1 MPVLGQYGGSAD
13 WLHEYDA
20 STPTLLGFLPTRQL
34 QSQTLED
41 SGVTLLLAPISLRQ
55 RRRMDELSRL
65 RMAELQEEE
74 EEDTGSMLER
84 AVEQA
89 ELAAK
94 AEV

>member
-1 MPVLGQYGGSAD
+1 
-13 WLHEYDA
+13 
-20 STPTLLGFLPTRQL
+20 
-34 QSQTLED
+34 
-41 SGVTLLLAPISLRQ
+41 
-55 RRRMDELSRL
+55 MDELSRL

>member
-1 MPVLGQYGGSAD
+1 
-13 WLHEYDA
+13 
-20 STPTLLGFLPTRQL
+20 
-34 QSQTLED
+34 
-41 SGVTLLLAPISLRQ
+41 
-55 RRRMDELSRL
+55 MDELSRL

-89 ELAAK
+89 ELAAQ

>member
-20 STPTLLGFLPTRQL
+20 STPTLLGFLPTRQ
-34 QSQTLED
+34 SQ
-41 SGVTLLLAPISLRQ
+41 TLLLAPISLRQ

>member
-20 STPTLLGFLPTRQL
+20 STSTPHTPSYPRA
-34 QSQTLED
+34 SP
-41 SGVTLLLAPISLRQ
+41 SGRGLWLPISLRQ
-55 RRRMDELSRL
+55 RRSMDELSRL

>member
-1 MPVLGQYGGSAD
+1 
-13 WLHEYDA
+13 
-20 STPTLLGFLPTRQL
+20 
-34 QSQTLED
+34 
-41 SGVTLLLAPISLRQ
+41 
-55 RRRMDELSRL
+55 MDELSRL

-74 EEDTGSMLER
+74 EEDTGSMLEC

>member
-1 MPVLGQYGGSAD
+1 MDY
-13 WLHEYDA
+13 
-20 STPTLLGFLPTRQL
+20 R
-34 QSQTLED
+34 
-41 SGVTLLLAPISLRQ
+41 TLLLSANLSLRQ
-55 RRRMDELSRL
+55 RRSMDELSRL

>member
-20 STPTLLGFLPTRQL
+20 STPTLLGFLPTRQ
-34 QSQTLED
+34 SQTLED
-41 SGVTLLLAPISLRQ
+41 SGVITLLLAPISLRQ

>member
-20 STPTLLGFLPTRQL
+20 STSTPTLLGFLPTRQP
-34 QSQTLED
+34 QWTL
-41 SGVTLLLAPISLRQ
+41 PISLRQ
-55 RRRMDELSRL
+55 RRSMDELSRL